1 MITEVERT
9 PTHIIQKISTYGRK
23 DVRKAGDGSAIIV
36 HGYQII
42 PHGKMGDSSAVTRFD
57 TLAEA
62 RIAAGS
68 KAIIQPKA
76 KKQRK

>member
-9 PTHIIQKISTYGRK
+9 PTHIIQKIATYGRK
-23 DVRKAGDGSAIIV
+23 DVKKAGGVSALV
-36 HGYQII
+36 AHGYQII

-68 KAIIQPKA
+68 KATLQPKT